1 MKAMKAPAALPAR
14 GAPVMK
20 AAVKV
25 KAKAI
30 AAKTFAA
37 VAAKAKAKGSDTPKG
52 EGTWYFMSDL
62 RYLDKGADTP
72 KAWTKYDAKT
82 NKALEMA
89 YSKNFKQ
96 YTSKVGD
103 KTYIVKF
110 KTMMQ
115 FRSDDKYLQS

>member
-1 MKAMKAPAALPAR
+1 M
-14 GAPVMK
+14 G
-20 AAVKV
+20 V
-25 KAKAI
+25 KAKAV
-30 AAKTFAA
+30 AAKSFAA

-62 RYLDKGADTP
+62 RFMEKGADND
-72 KAWTKYDAKT
+72 KAWTKYDPKT
-82 NKALEMA
+82 NKQLEA
-89 YSKNFKQ
+89 AFAKGFKQ

-115 FRSDDKYLQS
+115 FRSDDKYLQ